1 MKATSENIMDFADS
15 HKTKGKTAIACI
27 GTMQNMTDFSSLC
40 INMNTIITAI
50 CSNKKTQ
57 PILRQILLKFVS
69 VINNLEWVRW
79 SKSVGGMP
87 NLYWYCCTFLE
98 RIFNCFADFAT
109 DFGNGNIMS
118 ESRPIAELNRK
129 ALVRAL
135 TVTKAF
141 CNHIN
146 LHPATMLPIVISTW
160 VLDSGLAC
168 ATG

>member
-1 MKATSENIMDFADS
+1 M
-15 HKTKGKTAIACI
+15 
-27 GTMQNMTDFSSLC
+27 GTLVRESWFNAYSPLV
-40 INMNTIITAI
+40 
-50 CSNKKTQ
+50 
-57 PILRQILLKFVS
+57 LLH
-69 VINNLEWVRW
+69 
-79 SKSVGGMP
+79 
-87 NLYWYCCTFLE
+87 FLE
-98 RIFNCFADFAT
+98 SIFNCFADFAT

-118 ESRPIAELNRK
+118 ESRQIAELNRK